1 MRKAAILLLIS
12 IMSMSLTA
20 CWSNREVNDIAIVS
34 AIGIDQGNNGNIRLS
49 LQLAVPLLIGTG
61 SSQGGAGTSKLADTA
76 GWVVSEEGA
85 TVMESYRSI
94 QQKLPRQIFFSH
106 SRIIIVGSSMAKS
119 GVSQVLDFFERYR
132 ESQMKSYIAVSATTA
147 SDIMNYL
154 PKFERLSSEVIFEEL
169 KRRVL
174 PTVRLV
180 DFLNALQ
187 SEGVEPFA
195 PILELTASE
204 SGGSKYKNL
213 VMSGSAVF
221 KKDKMVGRLNDDEA
235 RGLQWVLDTVKEG
248 VVTIEIEQ
256 GKRKGRVSAE
266 LEKVNVSRK
275 MKVGKT
281 GKMEVTLH
289 ADVSANIYEN
299 TSDMDLETSENT
311 KYVIDLFKKQIKDR
325 ITGSIQK
332 VQRELQSDI
341 FGFGQSIYRRY
352 PRAWNKTYREQWDTL
367 FSEMETKI
375 DVDVRVLRNGL
386 TNKTIKISD
395 SEVEQK

>member
-1 MRKAAILLLIS
+1 MRKAAILLLIAT
-12 IMSMSLTA
+12 MSMSLTA

-61 SSQGGAGTSKLADTA
+61 SSQGGAGTTKLADTS

-85 TVMESYRSI
+85 TVMETYRSI

-106 SRIIIVGSSMAKS
+106 SRVIIVGHSMAES

-132 ESQMKSYIAVSATTA
+132 ESQMKSYFAVSATTA
-147 SDIMNYL
+147 SDVLNYL

-169 KRRVL
+169 KRGVL

-195 PILELTASE
+195 PILAITASE
-204 SGGSKYKNL
+204 NGESPYKNL
-213 VMSGSAVF
+213 VISGSAVF
-221 KKDKMVGRLNDDEA
+221 KEDKMIGRLNDNEA
-235 RGLQWVLDTVKEG
+235 RGLHWVLDTVKEG
-248 VVTIEIEQ
+248 VVTIEIEE
-256 GKRKGRVSAE
+256 GRRKGRISAE

-275 MKVGKT
+275 MKIGES
-281 GKMEVTLH
+281 GKMEVRLH

-299 TSDMDLETSENT
+299 TTDMNLEISKNT
-311 KYVIDLFKKQIKDR
+311 NYVIDSLKHEIEKR
-325 ITGSIQK
+325 ITASIQK
-332 VQRELQSDI
+332 VQRELKSDI

-352 PRAWNKTYREQWDTL
+352 PRAWNKTYREQWNTL

-395 SEVEQK
+395 SEVEQR

>member
-1 MRKAAILLLIS
+1 
-12 IMSMSLTA
+12 
-20 CWSNREVNDIAIVS
+20 
-34 AIGIDQGNNGNIRLS
+34 
-49 LQLAVPLLIGTG
+49 
-61 SSQGGAGTSKLADTA
+61 
-76 GWVVSEEGA
+76 
-85 TVMESYRSI
+85 
-94 QQKLPRQIFFSH
+94 
-106 SRIIIVGSSMAKS
+106 MAKS
-119 GVSQVLDFFERYR
+119 GVSQILDFFERYR

-147 SDIMNYL
+147 SDVMNYL

-195 PILELTASE
+195 PILEITASE
-204 SGGSKYKNL
+204 RGDSKYKNL
-213 VMSGSAVF
+213 VISGSAVF
-221 KKDKMVGRLNDDEA
+221 KKDKMVGWLNDDEA
-235 RGLQWVLDTVKEG
+235 RGLQWVLDTVEEG
-248 VVTIEIEQ
+248 VVTIEIDE

-299 TSDMDLETSENT
+299 TSDMDLEISENT
-311 KYVIDLFKKQIKDR
+311 KSVIDLFKKQIENR

-352 PRAWNKTYREQWDTL
+352 PLTWKKSYREQWDTL